1 MPTDPLKPL
10 TAAYSRWT
18 SLERDW
24 RSVTIGAAVVVLI
37 VAFGVQ
43 VPW

>member
-1 MPTDPLKPL
+1 MPTDPFTPL
-10 TAAYSRWT
+10 TAASSRWIN
-18 SLERDW
+18 LERDW
-24 RSVTIGAAVVVLI
+24 QSVTIGAAVVVLI